1 MSDITARKIAIVHDW
16 LPLYGGAERV
26 LEQILVVFPK
36 ADVFSLIDA
45 IPPEQRGFLQNK
57 EVKTSFVQN
66 LPGGKTRYRSYFP
79 LMPLAVEQF
88 DLSSLRLGHL
98 EQLLFRKGSVDRS

>member
-1 MSDITARKIAIVHDW
+1 MTDTLAARKIAIVHDW

-57 EVKTSFVQN
+57 EVRDVPCAKSPGWEDALPILFSSDATSC
-66 LPGGKTRYRSYFP
+66 
-79 LMPLAVEQF
+79 
-88 DLSSLRLGHL
+88 
-98 EQLLFRKGSVDRS
+98 